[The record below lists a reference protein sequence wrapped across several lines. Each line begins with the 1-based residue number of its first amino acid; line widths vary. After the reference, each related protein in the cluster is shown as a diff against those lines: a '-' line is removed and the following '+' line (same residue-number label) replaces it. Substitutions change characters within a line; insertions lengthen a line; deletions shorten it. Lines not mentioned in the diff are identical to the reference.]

1 MKPPSSGPITGPISA
16 GTVSQAMAPT
26 MSALVTERRRT
37 RRPTGT
43 IMAPPKPCSMR
54 AATSCH
60 RELLSPHRIEP
71 VRKTTMAPRKT
82 FFAPYR
88 SATQPLIGMNTA
100 RLNR

>member
-1 MKPPSSGPITGPISA
+1 
-16 GTVSQAMAPT
+16 
-26 MSALVTERRRT
+26 
-37 RRPTGT
+37 
-43 IMAPPKPCSMR
+43 MR

-71 VRKTTMAPRKT
+71 VRNTTMAPRKT